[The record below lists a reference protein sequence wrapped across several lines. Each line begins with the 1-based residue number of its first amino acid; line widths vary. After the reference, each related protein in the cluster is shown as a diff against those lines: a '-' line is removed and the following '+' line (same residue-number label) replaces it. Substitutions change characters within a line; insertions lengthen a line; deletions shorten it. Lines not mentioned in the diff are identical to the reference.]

1 VGAIATQANTNI
13 EYGIK
18 GLELLKLGFSPQ
30 KSLEVMLRE
39 DSERET
45 RQVIIIDRNGQTA
58 AFTGKR
64 TILWKGHYIGTN
76 FVIAGNTLVGE
87 RVLNAMRERF
97 EESRGEFAHRILA
110 TLEAGDEAGGDK
122 RGRLSAALV
131 VMGGSAEKR
140 LPFLNLRVDYSQN
153 PVKELRR
160 ILENYR
166 KHAKS

>member
-1 VGAIATQANTNI
+1 MGAIATQANTNI

-64 TILWKGHYIGTN
+64 TILWKGHYIGRN
-76 FVIAGNTLVGE
+76 FVIAGNILVGE

-153 PVKELRR
+153 PVKELRQ
-160 ILENYR
+160 ILESYR